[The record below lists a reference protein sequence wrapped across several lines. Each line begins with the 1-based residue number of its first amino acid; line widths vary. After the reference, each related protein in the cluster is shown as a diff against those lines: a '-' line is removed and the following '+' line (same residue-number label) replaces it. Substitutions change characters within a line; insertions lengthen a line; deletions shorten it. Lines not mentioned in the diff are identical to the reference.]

1 MMATS
6 ARLTDWTSLSEHG
19 RQAALLQSRR
29 RLTSIGRRL
38 RAVVRDFPARQP
50 ISGSLSGLP
59 YVVKDMIGTGLAPA
73 SWGCAEPVEMALD
86 VSPVVTRLNA
96 AGACLIGAAE
106 MTELAYEP
114 SGTNPARGGVLNPWN
129 RDAVPGGSSS
139 GSAALVAS
147 GCCFVALGS
156 DTGGSVRIPAHCC
169 GVTALKPTFGR
180 FPLNATMSL
189 APSLDTIG
197 IMARSAVDIALVDRA
212 LTDAPH
218 WAERPASL
226 IVMEDALTASDPDIA
241 TICRAALDVFRRRGV
256 KVDSRSG
263 FPDEADMHVLTVM
276 QAEAALTHRARM
288 DDPRIDATLR
298 RRLAKG
304 LTIAAEHRQAAIEA
318 KSRLRD
324 EFVSRFLAEKAIA
337 VLPVMPVQTPWRS
350 DVDPQSH
357 TFSAKTLYALSR
369 FTRFVNYFG
378 LPAVAIPAGFDQR
391 GLPVALQLI
400 GRPDD
405 DQLLLGLAQQF
416 QAVTDWH
423 ARVPAAVA
431 PLIANEGVTA

>member
-1 MMATS
+1 MAAP

-19 RQAALLQSRR
+19 RQAALPQSRR
-29 RLTSIGRRL
+29 RLASLGRTL
-38 RAVVRDFPARQP
+38 RAVVRDFPATP
-50 ISGSLSGLP
+50 SIEGPLSGLP
-59 YVVKDMIGTGLAPA
+59 YVVKDMIGTGIAPA
-73 SWGCAEPVEMALD
+73 SWGCAEPVEAALD
-86 VSPVVTRLNA
+86 VSPVVARLDA

-114 SGTNPARGGVLNPWN
+114 SGINPARGGALNPWN

-169 GVTALKPTFGR
+169 GITALKPTFGR
-180 FPLNATMSL
+180 FPLNGAMPL

-197 IMARSAVDIALVDRA
+197 IMARSAADVALVDRV
-212 LTDAPH
+212 LTGAPRG
-218 WAERPASL
+218 AESPVVFNA
-226 IVMEDALTASDPDIA
+226 MEDAFAASDPEVA
-241 TICRAALDVFRRRGV
+241 MICRAALDVFHRHGM
-256 KVDSRSG
+256 KVGGRSG
-263 FPDEADMHVLTVM
+263 FPDEADRHVLTVM
-276 QAEAALTHRARM
+276 QAEAALTHRVRM
-288 DDPRIDATLR
+288 DDPRVDATLR
-298 RRLAKG
+298 RRLGKG
-304 LTIAAEHRQAAIEA
+304 LTIAVEHRQAAIEA
-318 KSRLRD
+318 RSRLRD
-324 EFVSRFLAEKAIA
+324 EFVSRFLEKGAIA
-337 VLPVMPVQTPWRS
+337 VLPVMPVRTPWRS
-350 DVDPQSH
+350 DVDPQSSA
-357 TFSAKTLYALSR
+357 FSARTLYALSR

-378 LPAVAIPAGFDQR
+378 LPAVAIPVGFDRR

-405 DQLLLGLAQQF
+405 DQLLLDLAQQF

-431 PLIANEGVTA
+431 PLIANEGVAA